1 MSNRR
6 FEMYEYRAVLVRMR
20 QGDSDRAIARSGL
33 MGRSKV
39 RRFRALAD
47 FHGWLESGNPLPGEE
62 EIVRVAPIRSCPQST
77 GSSSV
82 EPYRAQV
89 ESWVRE
95 GIQVTTIQR
104 ALERIH
110 GYRGSYSSVNRFVR
124 GITLCTAW
132 GYQVNYPVAGLLLLW
147 IRVQGRFHAP
157 ELVLSIH
164 GKVLVILMRFL
175 PAVFHS
181 RTNPKLVKQAFT

>member
-47 FHGWLESGNPLPGEE
+47 LHGWFESGNPLPGEE
-62 EIVRVAPIRSCPQST
+62 EIVRVVPIRSCPQST

-124 GITLCTAW
+124 DLCIDRPRATVHLTFEPGEA
-132 GYQVNYPVAGLLLLW
+132 GRSRAGGFRRRSPDGGRSQRRGVEDLVFPDDPGVLPSPVC
-147 IRVQGRFHAP
+147 RVGA
-157 ELVLSIH
+157 
-164 GKVLVILMRFL
+164 
-175 PAVFHS
+175 
-181 RTNPKLVKQAFT
+181 